1 MSTLSVGSWTSLSR
15 SGRSEQERQEFF
27 PLVDRCSEIRGCS
40 TPLWPPKK
48 YTGYENSA
56 LRFEMEHRFR
66 ILGWILSHNHFFRGL
81 YTWPSSRY
89 FGDGVLPA
97 ATPQLIALT
106 AALRRRCE
114 GRLRL
119 SAENAAL
126 PYIPLDK
133 NVSQSAGANATGLTE
148 KGTDTRK

>member
-1 MSTLSVGSWTSLSR
+1 MKI
-15 SGRSEQERQEFF
+15 F
-27 PLVDRCSEIRGCS
+27 PWLIGARRLRAGD
-40 TPLWPPKK
+40 TPLRPSKK

-81 YTWPSSRY
+81 YTWPSSQY

-97 ATPQLIALT
+97 ATPQLISLT

-133 NVSQSAGANATGLTE
+133 SISQSADANAAGLTE
-148 KGTDTRK
+148 KGIDTRK